1 MIEYVEDKGV
11 PQKVNKEGE
20 LNPERAEFTGRGKTV
35 YVKVYPY
42 KYADRSDVF
51 LYAENVNSIIVSPTI
66 PEAFAAT
73 APQTPTETPQSPVF
87 PLVGLGAIGIVAFL
101 SRK

>member
-1 MIEYVEDKGV
+1 M
-11 PQKVNKEGE
+11 VNKQGE
-20 LNPERAEFTGRGKTV
+20 LNPERAEFIGRGKTV

-66 PEAFAAT
+66 PEVFAAT
-73 APQTPTETPQSPVF
+73 ASQTPTETPQSPVF
-87 PLVGLGAIGIVAFL
+87 PLVGLGAISIAVLL